1 MGANV
6 MSTGAPP
13 ANRVVGNHTQ
23 TKELRYQVRDARGN
37 RADGPRLAWS
47 MPSLAAHIPSVPGS
61 GIRRIYEIAAELD
74 GVISLGVGE
83 PDVPIAPHIA
93 AAAKAAWDRDDT
105 NYNPNG
111 GILPLRRAIVDKLAV
126 ENGIAA
132 EVEQVWVTIGGTQ
145 AVHLAMQL
153 TLGASDEVLV
163 PDPGYTIFP
172 MNARMLDAHPVPY
185 ALTPERGFLPSI
197 DELETLVTP
206 RTRMLI
212 VNSPSNPLGAVFPR
226 GVLEQLLDF
235 ARRHDLW
242 ILSDE
247 VYERFTWG
255 EPHVSLA
262 ALDAETAASTGGGI
276 ERVFSVFSFSKSYA
290 MTGIRVGYLVTP
302 PGLAATM
309 RNMQE
314 ASISCVAMPDQFA
327 ALAAIQ
333 GDQSHVA
340 DAAAHY
346 RANYAS
352 ASAALTERGIRYLEP
367 TGAFY
372 LWVDVAHASDGDVAA
387 WAEHFLLHERV
398 AVAPGSA
405 FGRSGEGWIR
415 LCLAATEADLLAG
428 IAKLP
433 ALG

>member
-1 MGANV
+1 
-6 MSTGAPP
+6 
-13 ANRVVGNHTQ
+13 
-23 TKELRYQVRDARGN
+23 
-37 RADGPRLAWS
+37 
-47 MPSLAAHIPSVPGS
+47 MPSLASHIPSVPES
-61 GIRRIYEIAAELD
+61 GIRRIYEIAAHLD

-93 AAAKAAWDRDDT
+93 DAAKAAWDRDDT
-105 NYNPNG
+105 DYNPNG
-111 GILPLRRAIVDKLAV
+111 GMLPLRRAIVDKLAAV
-126 ENGIAA
+126 NGIH
-132 EVEQVWVTIGGTQ
+132 VDTEQVWVTIGGTQ
-145 AVHLAMQL
+145 ALHLAMQL
-153 TLGASDEVLV
+153 TLAAGDEVLI
-163 PDPGYTIFP
+163 PDPGYTTFT
-172 MNARMLDAHPVPY
+172 MNARILDAQPVPY
-185 ALTPERGFLPSI
+185 SLTPEHGFLPSI
-197 DELETLVTP
+197 DQLEELVTP
-206 RTRMLI
+206 RTRMII

-226 GVLEQLLDF
+226 EVLDQLLAF
-235 ARRHDLW
+235 ARQHDLW

-255 EPHVSLA
+255 ESHLSLA
-262 ALDAETAASTGGGI
+262 ALEAETSAGV
-276 ERVFSVFSFSKSYA
+276 ERVFSVFSFSKTYA

-309 RNMQE
+309 RTMQE

-333 GDQSHVA
+333 GEQSHVV

-346 RANYAS
+346 RANYA
-352 ASAALTERGIRYLEP
+352 AAAAALDARGIRYLDP

-372 LWVDVAHASDGDVAA
+372 LWADVSHASDGDVAG
-387 WAEHFLLHERV
+387 WAEQFLIEERV

-433 ALG
+433 SGPGVEQGF

>member
-1 MGANV
+1 
-6 MSTGAPP
+6 
-13 ANRVVGNHTQ
+13 
-23 TKELRYQVRDARGN
+23 
-37 RADGPRLAWS
+37 

-61 GIRRIYEIAAELD
+61 GIRRIYEIAAELE

-111 GILPLRRAIVDKLAV
+111 GMLPLRRAIVDKLAA

-145 AVHLAMQL
+145 ALHLAMQL
-153 TLGASDEVLV
+153 TLSAGDEVLV
-163 PDPGYTIFP
+163 PDPGYTTFT
-172 MNARMLDAHPVPY
+172 MNARILDADPIAY
-185 ALTPERGFLPSI
+185 SLTPERGFLPSI
-197 DELETLVTP
+197 TELEALVSP
-206 RTRMLI
+206 RTRMII

-226 GVLEQLLDF
+226 EVLDDLLAF

-262 ALDAETAASTGGGI
+262 ALEAESSDGVA
-276 ERVFSVFSFSKSYA
+276 RVLSVFSFSKTYA

-302 PGLAATM
+302 PGMAATM
-309 RNMQE
+309 RTMQE

-333 GDQSHVA
+333 GEQSHVA
-340 DAAAHY
+340 AAAAHY
-346 RANYAS
+346 RANYVA
-352 ASAALTERGIRYLEP
+352 ASAALTARGIRYLEP
-367 TGAFY
+367 NGAFY
-372 LWVDVAHASDGDVAA
+372 LWVDVSHASEGDVAA
-387 WAEHFLLHERV
+387 WAEQLLLRDRV

-433 ALG
+433 APA

>member
-1 MGANV
+1 
-6 MSTGAPP
+6 
-13 ANRVVGNHTQ
+13 
-23 TKELRYQVRDARGN
+23 
-37 RADGPRLAWS
+37 

-61 GIRRIYEIAAELD
+61 GIRRIYELAAELD

-93 AAAKAAWDRDDT
+93 AAATAAWDRDDT
-105 NYNPNG
+105 DYNPNG
-111 GILPLRRAIVDKLAV
+111 GILPLRRAIVDKLAA

-132 EVEQVWVTIGGTQ
+132 ELEQVWVTIGATQ

-153 TLGASDEVLV
+153 VLGAGDEVLI
-163 PDPGYTIFP
+163 PDPGYTIFT
-172 MNARMLDAHPVPY
+172 MNARMLDARPVPY
-185 ALTPERGFLPSI
+185 SLTPERGFLPSL
-197 DELETLVTP
+197 DELEALITP
-206 RTRMLI
+206 RTRMII

-226 GVLEQLLDF
+226 EVLEQLLAF

-255 EPHVSLA
+255 SPHVSLA
-262 ALDAETAASTGGGI
+262 ALDAETAAAGAGGGI
-276 ERVFSVFSFSKSYA
+276 ERVFSAFSFSKTYA
-290 MTGIRVGYLVTP
+290 MSGIRVGYLVTP

-309 RNMQE
+309 RSMQE
-314 ASISCVAMPDQFA
+314 ATISCVGMPDQFA

-333 GDQSHVA
+333 GEQSHVDA
-340 DAAAHY
+340 AAAHY

-352 ASAALTERGIRYLEP
+352 AAQALSARGIRYLEP

-372 LWVDVAHASDGDVAA
+372 LWVDVSHASEGDVAA
-387 WAEHFLLHERV
+387 WAERFLLHERV

-428 IAKLP
+428 IARLP
-433 ALG
+433 APA

>member
-1 MGANV
+1 
-6 MSTGAPP
+6 
-13 ANRVVGNHTQ
+13 
-23 TKELRYQVRDARGN
+23 
-37 RADGPRLAWS
+37 
-47 MPSLAAHIPSVPGS
+47 MPSIAAHIPSVPAS

-93 AAAKAAWDRDDT
+93 AAAIAAWERDDT

-111 GILPLRRAIVDKLAV
+111 GILPLRRAIVDKLAA
-126 ENGIAA
+126 ENGISV
-132 EVEQVWVTIGGTQ
+132 EVEQVWVTMGATQ

-153 TLGASDEVLV
+153 LLAAGDEVLI
-163 PDPGYTIFP
+163 PDPGYTIFG

-185 ALTPERGFLPSI
+185 SLTLERGFLPSI
-197 DELETLVTP
+197 DELEALITP

-226 GVLEQLLDF
+226 EVLAELLAF

-255 EPHVSLA
+255 ERHVSLA
-262 ALDAETAASTGGGI
+262 ALEAESAAELADGI
-276 ERVFSVFSFSKSYA
+276 HRVFSVFSFSKTYA

-309 RNMQE
+309 RTLQE
-314 ASISCVAMPDQFA
+314 ASISCVAMPNQFA

-333 GDQSHVA
+333 GEQSHVA
-340 DAAAHY
+340 AAAAHY
-346 RANYAS
+346 RANYRAAS
-352 ASAALTERGIRYLEP
+352 EALTARGIHFLEP

-372 LWVDVAHASDGDVAA
+372 LWVDVSHASNGDVAA
-387 WAEHFLLHERV
+387 WSEQFLLHERV

-415 LCLAATEADLLAG
+415 LCLAATEADLLGG
-428 IAKLP
+428 IERLP
-433 ALG
+433 APPRG

>member
-1 MGANV
+1 
-6 MSTGAPP
+6 
-13 ANRVVGNHTQ
+13 
-23 TKELRYQVRDARGN
+23 
-37 RADGPRLAWS
+37 
-47 MPSLAAHIPSVPGS
+47 MPSIAAHIPSVPGS

-74 GVISLGVGE
+74 DVISLGVGE

-111 GILPLRRAIVDKLAV
+111 GILPLRRAIVDKLDAQ
-126 ENGIAA
+126 NGIVA
-132 EVEQVWVTIGGTQ
+132 EVEQVWVTIGATQ
-145 AVHLAMQL
+145 AIHLAMQL
-153 TLGASDEVLV
+153 LLAAGDEVLI
-163 PDPGYTIFP
+163 PDPGYTIFT

-185 ALTPERGFLPSI
+185 SLTPERGFLPSI
-197 DELETLVTP
+197 DELEALVTP

-212 VNSPSNPLGAVFPR
+212 VNSPSNPLGSVFPR
-226 GVLEQLLDF
+226 EVLDELLAF

-247 VYERFTWG
+247 VYERFVWG
-255 EPHVSLA
+255 LPHISLA
-262 ALDAETAASTGGGI
+262 AIEAESAESDAAGGI
-276 ERVFSVFSFSKSYA
+276 QRVFTAFSFSKTYA

-309 RNMQE
+309 RTLQE

-333 GDQSHVA
+333 GEQSHVA
-340 DAAAHY
+340 AAADHY
-346 RANYAS
+346 RANYFA
-352 ASAALTERGIRYLEP
+352 ASAALTARGIRYLEP

-372 LWVDVAHASDGDVAA
+372 LWVDVSHASGGDVAA
-387 WAEHFLLHERV
+387 WSEHFLLHERV

-415 LCLAATEADLLAG
+415 LCLAATQADLLAG

-433 ALG
+433 APH

>member
-1 MGANV
+1 
-6 MSTGAPP
+6 
-13 ANRVVGNHTQ
+13 
-23 TKELRYQVRDARGN
+23 
-37 RADGPRLAWS
+37 

-61 GIRRIYEIAAELD
+61 GIRRIYEIAAELE

-83 PDVPIAPHIA
+83 PDVPIAPHVA

-111 GILPLRRAIVDKLAV
+111 GMLPLRRAIVDKLAA

-132 EVEQVWVTIGGTQ
+132 EVEQVWVTIGATQ
-145 AVHLAMQL
+145 AIHLAMQL
-153 TLGASDEVLV
+153 LLGAGDEVLI

-172 MNARMLDAHPVPY
+172 MNARMLDARPVPY
-185 ALTPERGFLPSI
+185 SLTPERGFRPSI
-197 DELETLVTP
+197 DELEALITP

-226 GVLEQLLDF
+226 EVLEELLAF

-247 VYERFTWG
+247 VYERFVWG

-262 ALDAETAASTGGGI
+262 AIEAESAASDAGGGI
-276 ERVFSVFSFSKSYA
+276 ERVFSVFSFSKTYA

-309 RNMQE
+309 RSMQE

-333 GDQSHVA
+333 GEQSHVA
-340 DAAAHY
+340 TAAAHY
-346 RANYAS
+346 RANYSA
-352 ASAALTERGIRYLEP
+352 ASAALTARGIHYLEP

-372 LWVDVAHASDGDVAA
+372 LWVDVSHASQGDVAA
-387 WAEHFLLHERV
+387 WSEQLLLRDRV

-428 IAKLP
+428 IARLP
-433 ALG
+433 GPPRR

>member
-1 MGANV
+1 
-6 MSTGAPP
+6 
-13 ANRVVGNHTQ
+13 
-23 TKELRYQVRDARGN
+23 
-37 RADGPRLAWS
+37 
-47 MPSLAAHIPSVPGS
+47 MPSLAPHIPEVPGS

-93 AAAKAAWDRDDT
+93 AAARAAWDRDDT
-105 NYNPNG
+105 DYNPNG
-111 GILPLRRAIVDKLAV
+111 GILELRRAIVGKLAA
-126 ENGIAA
+126 ENAIPA
-132 EVEQVWVTIGGTQ
+132 EVEQVWVTIGATQ
-145 AVHLAMQL
+145 AIHLAMQL
-153 TLGASDEVLV
+153 VLSPGDEVLI
-163 PDPGYTIFP
+163 PDPGYTIFT
-172 MNARMLDAHPVPY
+172 MNARMLDARPVPY
-185 ALTPERGFLPSI
+185 SLTPERGFLPSLE
-197 DELETLVTP
+197 ELEALITP

-226 GVLEQLLDF
+226 EVLEQLLAF

-255 EPHVSLA
+255 GPHLSLA
-262 ALDAETAASTGGGI
+262 ALDAESTGSGAI
-276 ERVFSVFSFSKSYA
+276 ERVLSAFSFSKTYA

-309 RNMQE
+309 RSMQE
-314 ASISCVAMPDQFA
+314 ATISCVAMPDQFA

-333 GDQSHVA
+333 GEQSHVA
-340 DAAAHY
+340 AAAAHY
-346 RANYAS
+346 RANYVAAAGALS
-352 ASAALTERGIRYLEP
+352 ARGIHYLEP

-372 LWVDVAHASDGDVAA
+372 LWVDVSHASEGDVAA
-387 WAEHFLLHERV
+387 WAERFLLHERV

-415 LCLAATEADLLAG
+415 LCLAATEADLLVG
-428 IAKLP
+428 IARLP
-433 ALG
+433 APT

>member
-1 MGANV
+1 
-6 MSTGAPP
+6 
-13 ANRVVGNHTQ
+13 
-23 TKELRYQVRDARGN
+23 
-37 RADGPRLAWS
+37 
-47 MPSLAAHIPSVPGS
+47 MPSIAAHIPSVPGS

-111 GILPLRRAIVDKLAV
+111 GILPLRRAIVDKLAA
-126 ENGIAA
+126 ENGIVA
-132 EVEQVWVTIGGTQ
+132 EVEQVWVTIGATQ
-145 AVHLAMQL
+145 AIHLAMQL
-153 TLGASDEVLV
+153 LLAAGDEVLI

-172 MNARMLDAHPVPY
+172 MNARMIDARPVPY
-185 ALTPERGFLPSI
+185 SLTPERGFRPSI
-197 DELETLVTP
+197 DELEALITP

-226 GVLEQLLDF
+226 EVLEELLAF

-247 VYERFTWG
+247 VYERFVWG

-262 ALDAETAASTGGGI
+262 AIEAESAASDAGGGI
-276 ERVFSVFSFSKSYA
+276 ERVFSVFSFSKTYA

-309 RNMQE
+309 RSMQE

-333 GDQSHVA
+333 GEQSHVA
-340 DAAAHY
+340 TAAAHY
-346 RANYAS
+346 RTNYSA
-352 ASAALTERGIRYLEP
+352 ASAALTARGIHYLEP

-372 LWVDVAHASDGDVAA
+372 LWVDVSHASQGDVAA
-387 WAEHFLLHERV
+387 WSEQLLLRDRV

-428 IAKLP
+428 IARLP
-433 ALG
+433 GPPRR

>member
-1 MGANV
+1 
-6 MSTGAPP
+6 
-13 ANRVVGNHTQ
+13 
-23 TKELRYQVRDARGN
+23 
-37 RADGPRLAWS
+37 

-83 PDVPIAPHIA
+83 PDVPVAPHIA

-111 GILPLRRAIVDKLAV
+111 GLLALRQAIVGKLVA
-126 ENGIAA
+126 ENGIPA

-145 AVHLAMQL
+145 ALHLAMQL
-153 TLGASDEVLV
+153 TLSAEDEVLV
-163 PDPGYTIFP
+163 PDPGYTTFT
-172 MNARMLDAHPVPY
+172 MNARILDAHPVPY
-185 ALTPERGFLPSI
+185 SLTPDRGFLPSI
-197 DELETLVTP
+197 DELEPLVSP
-206 RTRMLI
+206 RTRMII

-226 GVLEQLLDF
+226 EVLEQLLAF

-255 EPHVSLA
+255 QPHVSLA
-262 ALDAETAASTGGGI
+262 ALDADTSGGGI
-276 ERVFSVFSFSKSYA
+276 ERVFTVFSFSKTYA

-309 RNMQE
+309 RTMQE
-314 ASISCVAMPDQFA
+314 ASISCVAMPDQYA

-333 GDQSHVA
+333 GEQSHVA
-340 DAAAHY
+340 AAAAHY
-346 RANYAS
+346 RANYV
-352 ASAALTERGIRYLEP
+352 SAAAALDERGIRYLEP

-372 LWVDVAHASDGDVAA
+372 LWVDVAHASNGDVAS
-387 WAEHFLLHERV
+387 WAEHLLLHERV

-433 ALG
+433 PV

>member
-1 MGANV
+1 
-6 MSTGAPP
+6 
-13 ANRVVGNHTQ
+13 
-23 TKELRYQVRDARGN
+23 
-37 RADGPRLAWS
+37 
-47 MPSLAAHIPSVPGS
+47 MPSLAAHIPEVPGS

-74 GVISLGVGE
+74 GVVSLGVGE

-93 AAAKAAWDRDDT
+93 AAARAAWDRDDT

-111 GILPLRRAIVDKLAV
+111 GILPLRRAIVDKLAA
-126 ENGIAA
+126 ENAIPV
-132 EVEQVWVTIGGTQ
+132 EVEQVWVTIGATQ
-145 AVHLAMQL
+145 AIHLAMQL
-153 TLGASDEVLV
+153 VLGAGDEVLI
-163 PDPGYTIFP
+163 PDPGYTIFT
-172 MNARMLDAHPVPY
+172 MNARMLDARPVPY
-185 ALTPERGFLPSI
+185 SLTPERAFLPSI
-197 DELETLVTP
+197 DELEALITP
-206 RTRMLI
+206 RTRMII

-226 GVLEQLLDF
+226 EVLEQLLAF

-262 ALDAETAASTGGGI
+262 ALDAETARRADGGGGV
-276 ERVFSVFSFSKSYA
+276 ERVFSAFSFSKTYA
-290 MTGIRVGYLVTP
+290 MTGVRVGYLVTP
-302 PGLAATM
+302 PGLSATM
-309 RNMQE
+309 RSMQE

-333 GDQSHVA
+333 GEQSHVA

-346 RANYAS
+346 RANYRA
-352 ASAALTERGIRYLEP
+352 AAQALTARGIHYLEP

-372 LWVDVAHASDGDVAA
+372 LWVDVSHASEGDVAA
-387 WAEHFLLHERV
+387 WAERFLLHERV

-415 LCLAATEADLLAG
+415 LCLAATEPDLLAG
-428 IAKLP
+428 IERLP
-433 ALG
+433 AP

>member
-1 MGANV
+1 
-6 MSTGAPP
+6 
-13 ANRVVGNHTQ
+13 
-23 TKELRYQVRDARGN
+23 
-37 RADGPRLAWS
+37 
-47 MPSLAAHIPSVPGS
+47 MPSLAAHIPEVPGS

-111 GILPLRRAIVDKLAV
+111 GILPLRRAIVDKLAAENAVQV
-126 ENGIAA
+126 ET
-132 EVEQVWVTIGGTQ
+132 EQVWVTIGGTQ
-145 AVHLAMQL
+145 ALHLAMQL
-153 TLGASDEVLV
+153 TLAAGDEVLL
-163 PDPGYTIFP
+163 PDPGYTTFT
-172 MNARMLDAHPVPY
+172 MNARMLDARPVPY
-185 ALTPERGFLPSI
+185 SLTPERGFLPDL
-197 DELETLVTP
+197 DELESLVTE

-226 GVLEQLLDF
+226 AVLQQLLDF

-255 EPHVSLA
+255 EPHVSMA
-262 ALDAETAASTGGGI
+262 ALDEQSSGGI
-276 ERVFSVFSFSKSYA
+276 ERVFTVQSFSKTYA

-302 PGLAATM
+302 PGMAATL
-309 RNMQE
+309 RTMQE
-314 ASISCVAMPDQFA
+314 ATISCVAMPDQYA

-333 GDQSHVA
+333 GEQQHVA

-346 RANYAS
+346 RENYRA
-352 ASAALTERGIRYLEP
+352 ATAALTARGIPYLEP

-372 LWVDVAHASDGDVAA
+372 LWVDVSHATDGDVAA
-387 WAEHFLLHERV
+387 WAERLLLHERV

-415 LCLAATEADLLAG
+415 LCLAASEADLLAG
-428 IAKLP
+428 IARLP
-433 ALG
+433 QGPGR

>member
-1 MGANV
+1 
-6 MSTGAPP
+6 
-13 ANRVVGNHTQ
+13 
-23 TKELRYQVRDARGN
+23 
-37 RADGPRLAWS
+37 
-47 MPSLAAHIPSVPGS
+47 MPLIAAHIPSVPGS
-61 GIRRIYEIAAELD
+61 GIRRIYEIAVGLD
-74 GVISLGVGE
+74 GIISLGVGE

-105 NYNPNG
+105 NYGPNG
-111 GILPLRRAIVDKLAV
+111 GILPLRRAIVDKLAA

-132 EVEQVWVTIGGTQ
+132 EVEQVWVTVGGTQ

-153 TLGASDEVLV
+153 LLGAGDEVLV
-163 PDPGYTIFP
+163 PDPGYTIFT
-172 MNARMLDAHPVPY
+172 MNARMLDARPVPY
-185 ALTPERGFLPSI
+185 SLTSERDFRPSI

-212 VNSPSNPLGAVFPR
+212 VNSPSNPLGVVYPR
-226 GVLEQLLDF
+226 EVLEQLLDF

-262 ALDAETAASTGGGI
+262 ALDAETAPTAADGGI
-276 ERVFSVFSFSKSYA
+276 ERVFSVFSFSKTYA

-309 RNMQE
+309 RTLQE
-314 ASISCVAMPDQFA
+314 ASISCVATPDQFA

-333 GDQSHVA
+333 GEQSHVA

-352 ASAALTERGIRYLEP
+352 ASAALTERGIRYLKP

-372 LWVDVAHASDGDVAA
+372 LWVDVAHATHGDVAA
-387 WAEHFLLHERV
+387 WAEHFLRHERV

-428 IAKLP
+428 IARLP
-433 ALG
+433 APTHV

>member
-1 MGANV
+1 
-6 MSTGAPP
+6 
-13 ANRVVGNHTQ
+13 
-23 TKELRYQVRDARGN
+23 
-37 RADGPRLAWS
+37 
-47 MPSLAAHIPSVPGS
+47 MPSIAAHIPSVPGS

-111 GILPLRRAIVDKLAV
+111 GILTLRRAIVDKLAA
-126 ENGIAA
+126 ENGIAV
-132 EVEQVWVTIGGTQ
+132 EVEQVWVTSGGTQ

-153 TLGASDEVLV
+153 LLAAGDEVLV

-172 MNARMLDAHPVPY
+172 MNARMLDAHPVAY
-185 ALTPERGFLPSI
+185 SLTPERNFRPSI
-197 DELETLVTP
+197 DELEALVTP

-226 GVLEQLLDF
+226 EVLEDLLAF

-247 VYERFTWG
+247 VYERFVWG
-255 EPHVSLA
+255 QPHISLA
-262 ALDAETAASTGGGI
+262 ALEAESNTSDAGGGI
-276 ERVFSVFSFSKSYA
+276 ERVFSVFSFSKTYA

-309 RNMQE
+309 RTLQE
-314 ASISCVAMPDQFA
+314 ASISCVAMPNQFA
-327 ALAAIQ
+327 ALAALQ
-333 GDQSHVA
+333 GEQSHVA

-346 RANYAS
+346 RANYLTA
-352 ASAALTERGIRYLEP
+352 AAALTARGIRYLEP

-372 LWVDVAHASDGDVAA
+372 LWVDVSHASDGDVAA
-387 WAEHFLLHERV
+387 WAEHLLLHERV

-415 LCLAATEADLLAG
+415 LCLAATESDLLAG
-428 IAKLP
+428 VAKLP
-433 ALG
+433 DGPGVRG

>member
-1 MGANV
+1 
-6 MSTGAPP
+6 
-13 ANRVVGNHTQ
+13 
-23 TKELRYQVRDARGN
+23 
-37 RADGPRLAWS
+37 

-83 PDVPIAPHIA
+83 PDVPVAPHIA

-111 GILPLRRAIVDKLAV
+111 GLLALRQAIVGKLVA
-126 ENGIAA
+126 ENGIPA

-145 AVHLAMQL
+145 ALHLAMQL
-153 TLGASDEVLV
+153 TLSAEDEVLV
-163 PDPGYTIFP
+163 PDPGYTTFT
-172 MNARMLDAHPVPY
+172 MNARILDAHPVPY
-185 ALTPERGFLPSI
+185 SLTPDRGFLPSI
-197 DELETLVTP
+197 DELEALVSP
-206 RTRMLI
+206 RTRMII

-226 GVLEQLLDF
+226 EVLEQLLAF

-255 EPHVSLA
+255 QPHVSLA
-262 ALDAETAASTGGGI
+262 ALDADTSGGGI
-276 ERVFSVFSFSKSYA
+276 ERVFTVFSFSKTYA

-309 RNMQE
+309 RTMQE
-314 ASISCVAMPDQFA
+314 ASISCIAMPDQYA

-333 GDQSHVA
+333 GEQSHVA
-340 DAAAHY
+340 AAAAHY
-346 RANYAS
+346 RANYV
-352 ASAALTERGIRYLEP
+352 SAAAALDERRIRYLEP

-387 WAEHFLLHERV
+387 WAEHLLLHERV

-415 LCLAATEADLLAG
+415 LCLAATEADLLSG

-433 ALG
+433 PA

>member
-1 MGANV
+1 
-6 MSTGAPP
+6 
-13 ANRVVGNHTQ
+13 
-23 TKELRYQVRDARGN
+23 
-37 RADGPRLAWS
+37 

-74 GVISLGVGE
+74 DVISLGVGE

-111 GILPLRRAIVDKLAV
+111 GILPLRHAIVDKLAA
-126 ENGIAA
+126 ENGITA

-145 AVHLAMQL
+145 ALHLAMQL
-153 TLGASDEVLV
+153 SLSAGDEVLV
-163 PDPGYTIFP
+163 PDPGYTTFT
-172 MNARMLDAHPVPY
+172 MNARILDADPVPY
-185 ALTPERGFLPSI
+185 SLTPERGFLPSI
-197 DELETLVTP
+197 DELEALVSP
-206 RTRMLI
+206 RTRMII

-226 GVLEQLLDF
+226 EVLEQLLDF

-262 ALDAETAASTGGGI
+262 ALEAQTGDGVP
-276 ERVFSVFSFSKSYA
+276 RVFSVFSFSKTYA

-309 RNMQE
+309 RSMQE

-333 GDQSHVA
+333 GEQSHVT

-352 ASAALTERGIRYLEP
+352 ASAALTARDIRYVEP

-372 LWVDVAHASDGDVAA
+372 LWVDVAHASNGDVAA
-387 WAEHFLLHERV
+387 WAEHLLLHERV